1 MTFEPYECYK
11 SKFIFVPH
19 VLLNKNKKKI
29 LLIDA
34 QDRQQT
40 LSKNTRIGTLSRD
53 VTFSIYTTSQV
64 PTKHVSFLN
73 GNSSHHLDLTKQ
85 FKNELP
91 CVQKTMQITIT

>member
-19 VLLNKNKKKI
+19 VLLNIKKKQSKI

-64 PTKHVSFLN
+64 PTEYVPFLN
-73 GNSSHHLDLTKQ
+73 GDSSHHLDLTKN
-85 FKNELP
+85 FKKETS
-91 CVQKTMQITIT
+91 CIKKQCRSR